1 MRPSSVWRV
10 RQGSGQRFGEIRAWM
25 GESGVLDT
33 PLLPRPRRAECPQP
47 LCSPGGTERCGCGQ
61 RGQQRGAGLRRAQ
74 GPGQGRC
81 QQRCW
86 SSSSSCGPWASS
98 LPTGD
103 LYSRTSQT
111 GQDQPDRTGRA
122 VPDDRTEQVPGIP
135 NTQGGATFHLTL
147 QLNCSFPLIG
157 KQSERVQ
164 CLHRGYSR
172 EEAPGMRV
180 QSGLSLA
187 KLSRKLSC
195 PGSRQPS
202 SHVGF

>member
-1 MRPSSVWRV
+1 MRPSSAWRV
-10 RQGSGQRFGEIRAWM
+10 RQGSGQCFGEIRAWM

-47 LCSPGGTERCGCGQ
+47 VCSPGGTERCGCGQ
-61 RGQQRGAGLRRAQ
+61 RGQQRGQGSDKRRARV
-74 GPGQGRC
+74 GVR

-86 SSSSSCGPWASS
+86 SSPSSCGPWASS

-103 LYSRTSQT
+103 LYSQPP
-111 GQDQPDRTGRA
+111 QDQPDRTGRA
-122 VPDDRTEQVPGIP
+122 VPDSRTYRVRGIP
-135 NTQGGATFHLTL
+135 NTKGGATFHLAL

-164 CLHRGYSR
+164 CLHRGDSR

-195 PGSRQPS
+195 PGFRRPS